1 MHHGREIRYLRANPP
16 DENSLD
22 IKAMEIQDK
31 LPNRGAGMTEWDMY
45 NSIQIVPPVTTTV
58 VAPIDVEKGQY
69 KLVDVDFYNS
79 LPRWEW
85 NAILK
90 SFNAHSKDV
99 GNSDIEEV

>member
-1 MHHGREIRYLRANPP
+1 MRHGQEIRYLRTNPP

-31 LPNRGAGMTEWDMY
+31 LPNRGAGMTEWDVY
-45 NSIQIVPPVTTTV
+45 NSIPIVPPVTTTV

-79 LPRWEW
+79 LPRWDW

-90 SFNAHSKDV
+90 WFNTHSKDV
-99 GNSDIEEV
+99 DNSDIEEV